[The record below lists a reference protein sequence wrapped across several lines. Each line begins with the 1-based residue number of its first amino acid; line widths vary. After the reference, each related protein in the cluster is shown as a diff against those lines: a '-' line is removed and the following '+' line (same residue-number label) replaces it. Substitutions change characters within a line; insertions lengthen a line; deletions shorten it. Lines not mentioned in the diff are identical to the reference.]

1 MNQYKLFAGK
11 AYSFALNKEIKEG
24 PNYDLIVKILS
35 DLDGSLKPISIV
47 DSGSNESY
55 DEYLITSEESLF
67 TLKVSLDKNCQ
78 ALKNEINFLKENK
91 SLITPKYYSSGL
103 IKSNFS
109 VLFLLTSF
117 EKGLDIDDLGVSYI
131 DSNIK
136 SLLFSLYAFNKLK
149 TSITPEEYFNYFFD
163 NFSVK
168 NGSDFL
174 IENISNNHN
183 IEDIYYVF
191 DQIKDEILSSYRP
204 DIMSGND
211 TCHGFLSKRNVIS
224 RNSVFKFKNLNF
236 TFKGNRLY
244 DFSFLLVSLGLNGRD
259 YSYAIKKY
267 CDSFDLVFKET
278 KPLIDHCTKIASGIY
293 LYKLFFDFLI
303 EESLFLN
310 SRPEKVLSLISDF
323 SNASL
328 HLNRLSCCGSVSE
341 IAETIISK
349 QASD

>member
-1 MNQYKLFAGK
+1 MNQYELFAGK

-35 DLDGSLKPISIV
+35 DFDESLKPVSIV

-67 TLKVSLDKNCQ
+67 TLKVSLDKDCQ
-78 ALKNEINFLKENK
+78 VLKNEINFLKENK

-191 DQIKDEILSSYRP
+191 DQIKDEILSNSLCHNQPKNFRPSIDLSIIKLCARVWRVCVCSSFVHVQVLLTQFRRTFEYGPFILYFSYW
-204 DIMSGND
+204 G
-211 TCHGFLSKRNVIS
+211 T
-224 RNSVFKFKNLNF
+224 
-236 TFKGNRLY
+236 
-244 DFSFLLVSLGLNGRD
+244 
-259 YSYAIKKY
+259 
-267 CDSFDLVFKET
+267 
-278 KPLIDHCTKIASGIY
+278 
-293 LYKLFFDFLI
+293 
-303 EESLFLN
+303 
-310 SRPEKVLSLISDF
+310 
-323 SNASL
+323 
-328 HLNRLSCCGSVSE
+328 
-341 IAETIISK
+341 TINN
-349 QASD
+349 QHRRCLEYE